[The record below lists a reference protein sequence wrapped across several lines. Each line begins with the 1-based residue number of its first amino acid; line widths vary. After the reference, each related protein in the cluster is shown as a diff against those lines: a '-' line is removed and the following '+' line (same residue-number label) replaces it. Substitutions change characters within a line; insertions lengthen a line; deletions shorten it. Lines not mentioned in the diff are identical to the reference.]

1 MVSECVPASEE
12 RKVSMAK
19 SKSELKVGIVVF
31 LAIAVFIGGIVWL
44 KGYRFRQQFESVKL
58 TFKDIGALSEGD
70 PVAVSGVRAGK
81 VDKIRLEG
89 GKVVVTTLV
98 DESVFLAKDATFTVK
113 NIGLMGERF
122 VAINPGT
129 LSVPLDRDRIH
140 KGRFDTGIPE
150 VMGMMGEMVSEV
162 RRLVNVIGET
172 IASPGTLNDFQE
184 TIRQLKNV
192 STELNTMI
200 AQSKDDYRR
209 SLQAIE
215 RASASFDDFVES
227 NRPKAEESIDNFNA
241 ASEKLVILANDLDT
255 LSSSLQKFADKLN
268 SEEGTLGLLASDQTL
283 YQDVKKSV
291 RELDRLVTD
300 IRENPKKYLKMEFS
314 IF

>member
-1 MVSECVPASEE
+1 MYKGAPASEK

-19 SKSELKVGIVVF
+19 SRSELKVGIVVF
-31 LAIAVFIGGIVWL
+31 LAIAVFIAGIVWL
-44 KGYRFRQQFESVKL
+44 KGYRFRQQFEPIKL

-89 GKVVVTTLV
+89 GRVVVTTLV

-122 VAINPGT
+122 VAVDPGT
-129 LSVPLDRDRIH
+129 LSVPLDTDKIH
-140 KGRFDTGIPE
+140 EGRFDTGIPE
-150 VMGMMGEMVSEV
+150 VMGMMGEMISEV

-184 TIRQLKNV
+184 TIKQLKSV
-192 STELNTMI
+192 ATELNTLV
-200 AQSKDDYRR
+200 AQSKDDYRK

-227 NRPKAEESIDNFNA
+227 NRPKAEESIENFNA

-255 LSSSLQKFADKLN
+255 LSSSLQQFADKLN